1 MLFNSLHFLLFFPIV
16 CIVYFVLPSLKARN
30 LFLLAASYYF
40 YMNWE
45 PVYALL
51 LLTSTAITY
60 LAALGIGH
68 YAEKKKKRFCLTAS
82 LVLNLGIL
90 FFFKYY
96 NFAADSISALL
107 SQLGVDMNV
116 PNLDVLLPV
125 GISFYIF
132 QALGYSIDVY
142 RGNTPVE
149 RNFFTYALFV
159 SFFPQLVAGP
169 IERSTNL
176 LPQFKHKHAF
186 SYDNVMTGI
195 RFMVWGYFIKLVL
208 ADRCAMYVDAVFNNV
223 QHHNGGS
230 FLLASLFFPFQIYGD
245 FAGYSMIAIGAAKI
259 MGFQLMENFRRPYFS
274 TTVTEFWRR
283 WHISLSTWFRDYL
296 YFPMGGSRVSKV
308 RALFNVMVTFIVS
321 GVWHG
326 ANWTFILWG
335 TIHGVLQCVER
346 LMGWN
351 KAHWKGVPKFLHW
364 ALTFCIVCLAWTFFR
379 ANNIS
384 DAFTIINGIFTDFG
398 KPYMQF
404 SVFSAIAFALAAVF
418 VKETIDEFGLKIR
431 ISDSPVWLVR
441 HSYIVFM
448 VIVILLFGVLDGG
461 QFIYFQF

>member
-1 MLFNSLHFLLFFPIV
+1 
-16 CIVYFVLPSLKARN
+16 
-30 LFLLAASYYF
+30 
-40 YMNWE
+40 
-45 PVYALL
+45 
-51 LLTSTAITY
+51 
-60 LAALGIGH
+60 
-68 YAEKKKKRFCLTAS
+68 
-82 LVLNLGIL
+82 
-90 FFFKYY
+90 
-96 NFAADSISALL
+96 
-107 SQLGVDMNV
+107 
-116 PNLDVLLPV
+116 
-125 GISFYIF
+125 
-132 QALGYSIDVY
+132 
-142 RGNTPVE
+142 
-149 RNFFTYALFV
+149 
-159 SFFPQLVAGP
+159 
-169 IERSTNL
+169 
-176 LPQFKHKHAF
+176 
-186 SYDNVMTGI
+186 
-195 RFMVWGYFIKLVL
+195 
-208 ADRCAMYVDAVFNNV
+208 
-223 QHHNGGS
+223 
-230 FLLASLFFPFQIYGD
+230 
-245 FAGYSMIAIGAAKI
+245 
-259 MGFQLMENFRRPYFS
+259 MENFRRPYFS

-308 RALFNVMVTFIVS
+308 RTLFNVMVTFIVS

-351 KAHWKGVPKFLHW
+351 KAHWKGVPKYLHW

-418 VKETIDEFGLKIR
+418 AKETIDEFGLKIR
-431 ISDSPVWLVR
+431 ISNSPVWLVR